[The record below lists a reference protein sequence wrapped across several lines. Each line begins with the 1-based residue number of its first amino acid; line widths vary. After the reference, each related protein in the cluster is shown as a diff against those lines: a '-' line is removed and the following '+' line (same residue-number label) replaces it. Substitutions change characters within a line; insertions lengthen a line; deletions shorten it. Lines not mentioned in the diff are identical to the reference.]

1 MDKKSKVYYWCPFIS
16 KVATIKA
23 VYNSANSIN
32 LFSKK
37 NYEAIIIDT
46 FGEWKDT
53 IYFSKKKKIFLELNV
68 FSGIKKIPSFGY
80 FFSRI
85 KFVLIFL
92 FSYFPLKKFLKEQK
106 PKFLIIHLMTSLP
119 LFLYLLY
126 NFETKL
132 VLRISGRPKLNFMR
146 YIFWKVSLKKVYKI
160 TFPTKETLEYFKELR
175 LVDEN
180 KLFLVYDPII
190 STKEINF
197 SKKKE
202 KINDFDL
209 KDKNYYLA
217 IGRLT
222 KQKNF
227 SFLIECFNELI
238 KRKKD
243 LYLLI
248 IGEGEEFNSLK
259 EIIKKYDLEKNIFLI
274 GFKDNVFK
282 YLNSC
287 EALIL
292 SSLWEDPGFVLLE
305 AMYCN
310 TIVFSSDCQ
319 SGPKEILNQSR
330 GLLFQNNSKE
340 DFIEKF
346 NNLNSLTLMEKSR
359 IRINAKKFT
368 KNFSM
373 LKHYKT
379 LENLLS

>member
-1 MDKKSKVYYWCPFIS
+1 M
-16 KVATIKA
+16 
-23 VYNSANSIN
+23 
-32 LFSKK
+32 
-37 NYEAIIIDT
+37 
-46 FGEWKDT
+46 
-53 IYFSKKKKIFLELNV
+53 
-68 FSGIKKIPSFGY
+68 
-80 FFSRI
+80 
-85 KFVLIFL
+85 
-92 FSYFPLKKFLKEQK
+92 
-106 PKFLIIHLMTSLP
+106 
-119 LFLYLLY
+119 
-126 NFETKL
+126 
-132 VLRISGRPKLNFMR
+132 
-146 YIFWKVSLKKVYKI
+146 
-160 TFPTKETLEYFKELR
+160 
-175 LVDEN
+175 
-180 KLFLVYDPII
+180 
-190 STKEINF
+190 
-197 SKKKE
+197 
-202 KINDFDL
+202 
-209 KDKNYYLA
+209 
-217 IGRLT
+217 
-222 KQKNF
+222 
-227 SFLIECFNELI
+227 I